1 MCDGTHSLLDFLLQ
15 TIISTALQVAIL
27 FACHTDYGTVA
38 RHTTPIR
45 KVPFESRP
53 RMFRWHLLRVLLLTA
68 EVAGWHDS
76 AARRK
81 ATEARSLGTSRSLL
95 RCQAHRLSA
104 TQGH

>member
-1 MCDGTHSLLDFLLQ
+1 MRSPKCIKVRVSCCKLAFRFRIVGQPSL
-15 TIISTALQVAIL
+15 IGKVR
-27 FACHTDYGTVA
+27 FA
-38 RHTTPIR
+38 RRTTPIR
-45 KVPFESRP
+45 RVPFESRP
-53 RMFRWHLLRVLLLTA
+53 PTFRWHLLRVLLLTA

-104 TQGH
+104 TQSH